1 VHDRTEI
8 MYGDELKSDI
18 SLNGISRLYC
28 RILGRM
34 VMTECTDQNFINST
48 GFTVLGK
55 YCIEGDDLF
64 YFSGHSFSE
73 ID

>member
-1 VHDRTEI
+1 MHDRTEI
-8 MYGDELKSDI
+8 MYGIELKSDI
-18 SLNGISRLYC
+18 SLSGITRIYY

-34 VMTECTDQNFINST
+34 VTTECTDQNFIYST

-55 YCIEGDDLF
+55 YCIEDDDLF
-64 YFSGHSFSE
+64 HFSGHSFSE

>member
-1 VHDRTEI
+1 
-8 MYGDELKSDI
+8 MYGDELKSYI
-18 SLNGISRLYC
+18 SVNGINQIYYK
-28 RILGRM
+28 ILGRM
-34 VMTECTDQNFINST
+34 VMTECPDQNFIHST

-64 YFSGHSFSE
+64 HFSGHSFSE